1 MGVGGGRGELLEGT
15 MKDVQNQK
23 DHRNVEIQKVG
34 VKQVRYP
41 ITVLDK
47 SQGFQHTVA
56 TVNMYVNLPRHFKGT
71 HMSRFLEILNRYR
84 GNIGLKELRSI
95 LEEMKKKLRAQS
107 AHVEIEFPYF
117 VEKRAPVTGSRG
129 LMEYRCCFYGSSDH
143 SDIDLCLEVNV
154 PISTV
159 CPCSKEISDHGAHNQ
174 RGIVRVRVRFKKLVW
189 IEDLIKLVEESASCD
204 LYSILKR
211 PDEKYVTERAY
222 ENPMFVEDVVREV
235 AMKLQADPNIT
246 WFSVEAENFE
256 SIHNH
261 SAYAYVEN
269 GLKVSP

>member
-1 MGVGGGRGELLEGT
+1 
-15 MKDVQNQK
+15 MKDVQNQR
-23 DHRNVEIQKVG
+23 DHRNIEIQKVG
-34 VKQVRYP
+34 VKGVRYP

-47 SQGFQHTVA
+47 TQGYQHTVA
-56 TVNMYVNLPRHFKGT
+56 TVDMYVNLPRQFKGT
-71 HMSRFLEILNRYR
+71 HMSRFVEILNKYR
-84 GNIGLKELRSI
+84 GKIGLKELRLI
-95 LEEMKKKLRAQS
+95 LEEMKKRLRAES

-117 VEKRAPVTGSRG
+117 VEKQAPVTGAKG
-129 LMEYRCCFYGSSDH
+129 LMEYVCRFYGSSDH

-174 RGIVRVRVRFKKLVW
+174 RGVVRVKVRFKKLVW
-189 IEDLIKLVEESASCD
+189 IEDLIEIVEKSASCD

-211 PDEKYVTERAY
+211 PDEKHVTERAY

-235 AMKLQADPNIT
+235 ATKLTSDPNIT

-261 SAYAYVEN
+261 NAYAFVESN
-269 GLKVSP
+269 SLREVP

>member
-1 MGVGGGRGELLEGT
+1 MVFKLFFVTDVHGSDMCFRKFLSALKVYKVNAGILLGDLSGKMINPIIEQPDGT
-15 MKDVQNQK
+15 YVCDFLGK
-23 DHRNVEIQKVG
+23 
-34 VKQVRYP
+34 RY
-41 ITVLDK
+41 VLK
-47 SQGFQHTVA
+47 T
-56 TVNMYVNLPRHFKGT
+56 P
-71 HMSRFLEILNRYR
+71 E
-84 GNIGLKELRSI
+84 E
-95 LEEMKKKLRAQS
+95 LEEMKKKLRAKS

-117 VEKRAPVTGSRG
+117 VEKKAPVTGSRG
-129 LMEYRCCFYGSSDH
+129 LMEYICRFYGSSDH

-174 RGIVRVRVRFKKLVW
+174 RGMVRVRVRFKKLVW
-189 IEDLIKLVEESASCD
+189 IEDVIRLVEDSASCD

-235 AMKLQADPNIT
+235 ATKLQADPNIT

-261 SAYAYVEN
+261 SAYAYVEG
-269 GLKVSP
+269 GLKVVP